1 MNSLHFGQFIDNYHF
16 HSIHQY
22 INQYINLFINISAF
36 NMGNHC
42 LSSNSYVLSLFCRPN
57 YCILNTVKP
66 IYLAYFFLLTF
77 YFNNSV
83 DFFELNFLPFNL
95 NFFHSLLLI
104 LLVHDLFVSYFSL
117 IIDED

>member
-1 MNSLHFGQFIDNYHF
+1 M
-16 HSIHQY
+16 
-22 INQYINLFINISAF
+22 
-36 NMGNHC
+36 
-42 LSSNSYVLSLFCRPN
+42 
-57 YCILNTVKP
+57 KP

-117 IIDED
+117 IIDEDWILNFEENDNVNFPINIHINNSIHRYF